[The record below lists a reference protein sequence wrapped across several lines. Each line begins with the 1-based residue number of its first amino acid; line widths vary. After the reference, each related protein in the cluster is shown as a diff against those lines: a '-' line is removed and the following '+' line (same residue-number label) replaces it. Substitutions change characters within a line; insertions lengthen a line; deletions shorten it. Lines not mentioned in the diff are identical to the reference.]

1 MSSCRCG
8 FSTEL
13 CQEALQ
19 ICEGDAGAALE
30 YLLNE
35 LFNINLTVAKED
47 DVASGEG
54 ETEQEILEARE
65 EEKLA
70 LQSIYDSDFEECI
83 PNKVWLLNLKLP
95 ELHEL
100 LENRSHKRIEK
111 KVEKKLC
118 PFYLKGFC
126 KFKDRCRL
134 SHTVPVEAES
144 QSAKN
149 LSHPIYANLKAIER
163 ENTPY
168 FSLEIRFPAGNKYPY
183 EPPLVVFSSVME
195 ELPAH
200 TRLNISQSLMS
211 LARDAAQDHLPC
223 VFTLV
228 SALEDKD
235 RLELLLSLPSPSVG
249 RPVSVAA
256 GTTQREF
263 AMGAKGSVSRPARQ
277 REALS
282 IGNGSKHGSGK
293 SHVTETDDYRLQNF
307 VPQKRKD
314 ASVIRSSPF
323 EIRRQNKI
331 LQDEFQKKQASFT

>member
-111 KVEKKLC
+111 KVEKQLC

-149 LSHPIYANLKAIER
+149 LSHPIYANLKAIEG

-277 REALS
+277 QEALS